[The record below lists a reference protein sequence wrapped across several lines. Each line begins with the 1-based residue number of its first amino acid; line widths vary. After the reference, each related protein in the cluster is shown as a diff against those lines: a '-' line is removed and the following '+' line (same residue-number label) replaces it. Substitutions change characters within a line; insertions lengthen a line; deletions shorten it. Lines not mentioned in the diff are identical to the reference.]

1 MNFNPKIK
9 KEEIECLI
17 NKGFKK
23 LKIAKK
29 LNISKYIL
37 CKYLKYYNLD
47 IPRKIRPDIDKQW
60 LIDNWVN
67 TPYSARELAERENI
81 PQRIIEDRYCRYGL
95 KKKFKYHVNTSI
107 LFNLQDPQIW
117 YLAGLIATDGYL
129 ADYPD
134 SFELTLT
141 GEDEYNLLLNI
152 KNYLESDAPIGK
164 FNKTN
169 RLKICAEGI
178 REFLFIN
185 FSIPKENKTFD
196 VSIPKNIPNEDC
208 AKAYIL
214 GCLDGDG
221 CIGKKKFS
229 LVNSAEK
236 FIKGFKDIIYNYTG
250 IEICFNY
257 ETRKKTG
264 NTYPCINATGKKAIQ
279 ILDWV
284 YSTTCKF
291 YLNRK
296 YKKYLDLKMMI

>member
-1 MNFNPKIK
+1 MSFNPEIK
-9 KEEIECLI
+9 KEEIEYLI

-23 LKIAKK
+23 LKIARE

-37 CKYLKYYNLD
+37 CKYLTYYNLN

-81 PQRIIEDRYCRYGL
+81 PARIIEDRYCRYGL
-95 KKKFKYHVNTSI
+95 KKRFKYHINTAI

-152 KNYLESDAPIGK
+152 KNYLKSDAPIGK
-164 FNKTN
+164 FNGAN
-169 RLKICAEGI
+169 RLKICADGI
-178 REFLFIN
+178 RNFLLIN
-185 FSIPKENKTFD
+185 FSIPKENKTFN
-196 VSIPKNIPNEDC
+196 VSVPKNIPNEDC

-214 GCLDGDG
+214 GCLDRDG
-221 CIGKKKFS
+221 CIGKNGFS
-229 LVNSAEK
+229 LINSAEN
-236 FIKGFKDIIYNYTG
+236 FIKGFKYIIFNYTG
-250 IEICFNY
+250 IEINFRY
-257 ETRKKTG
+257 EKRKKTG
-264 NTYPCINATGKKAIQ
+264 NFYPCIAITGKKAIQ